1 MISSHQREIL
11 KTLLYSDI
19 FHYPLTIDE
28 LWRFTGGKM
37 DKDTYMQALNNLK
50 PLITREGSYYYL
62 TGRHGMVRKR
72 EERTKESEKKI
83 HAIKKSISLLSL
95 IPTVVFIGVSGSV
108 AMRNCKKEDDIDLFI
123 IARKNTVWLSR
134 LCILFLLQLTG
145 KRRKRHD
152 TTGMN
157 QLCVNMLMSEHALT
171 LSVSRHSLYTAH
183 EVVRMMPVFERDD
196 IYRRFLSANSWVKQY
211 MPNSIGIKKL
221 RNKEIEERKPQL
233 LNYFIT
239 PLLSF
244 FEPLAKWLQL
254 WYMRGH
260 RTTEEISDTLLAFHP
275 KDLRP
280 RVVQALEKRLE
291 KYHL

>member
-1 MISSHQREIL
+1 
-11 KTLLYSDI
+11 
-19 FHYPLTIDE
+19 
-28 LWRFTGGKM
+28 M

-72 EERTKESEKKI
+72 EERTKESEKKVRS
-83 HAIKKSISLLSL
+83 AKESISFISL
-95 IPTVVFIGVSGSV
+95 IPSVIFIGISGSV

-123 IARKNTVWLSR
+123 IARKNTVWFTR

-145 KRRKRHD
+145 KRRKRQD
-152 TTGMN
+152 TTGTN

-171 LSVSRHSLYTAH
+171 LSWERHSLYTAH
-183 EVVRMMPVFERDD
+183 EVTRMIPIFERDNM
-196 IYRRFLSANSWVKQY
+196 YKRFLRANRWVRRY
-211 MPNSIGIKKL
+211 LPNSLDTKRL
-221 RNKEIEERKPQL
+221 RYKDTKREGEKSLNILISQYLNL
-233 LNYFIT
+233 L
-239 PLLSF
+239 
-244 FEPLAKWLQL
+244 EPLAKAVQL

-275 KDLRP
+275 QDFRP
-280 RVVQALEKRLE
+280 RVVKALEKRLE

>member
-1 MISSHQREIL
+1 MDLSHQKEIL

-72 EERTKESEKKI
+72 EERTKESERKVRSAKE
-83 HAIKKSISLLSL
+83 SISFLSL
-95 IPTVVFIGVSGSV
+95 IPSVIFIGISGSV

-123 IARKNTVWLSR
+123 IARKNTVWFTR

-157 QLCVNMLMSEHALT
+157 QMCVNMLMSEHALT
-171 LSVSRHSLYTAH
+171 LSWERHSLYTAH
-183 EVVRMMPVFERDD
+183 EVTRMIPIFERDNM
-196 IYRRFLSANSWVKQY
+196 YKRFLRANRWVRRYLPNCLDPRILGYKDIKTKNDKGLSILVSQY
-211 MPNSIGIKKL
+211 LHI
-221 RNKEIEERKPQL
+221 
-233 LNYFIT
+233 
-239 PLLSF
+239 
-244 FEPLAKWLQL
+244 FEPLAKATQL

-275 KDLRP
+275 QDFRP